1 MTSIDTL
8 LALSTELSNF
18 GAELTAMGGKLTR
31 AAATLQQEAA
41 NIAEELSKRPWG
53 VDVSVNVGVR
63 PGMGAVRMVDG
74 TGMVKK

>member
-8 LALSTELSNF
+8 LALSTELAKLGSD
-18 GAELTAMGGKLTR
+18 LTEVGGKLTQ

-41 NIAEELSKRPWG
+41 NIAEEMSRQWG

-63 PGMGAVRMVDG
+63 PGMRNSVAGHEVVVR
-74 TGMVKK
+74 K

>member
-8 LALSTELSNF
+8 LALSTELAKL
-18 GAELTAMGGKLTR
+18 GTELSEVGGKLTQ

-41 NIAEELSKRPWG
+41 NIAEEMSRQWG

-63 PGMGAVRMVDG
+63 PGRYGGDG
-74 TGMVKK
+74 GSEVVVKK

>member
-8 LALSTELSNF
+8 LSLSTELAKL
-18 GAELTAMGGKLTR
+18 GTELSEVGGKLTL

-41 NIAEELSKRPWG
+41 NIAEEMSRQWG

-63 PGMGAVRMVDG
+63 PGRYGNGGSEVV
-74 TGMVKK
+74 VKK